1 MQVMTTMKCRKS
13 EFDFMMEGCPGDFLW
28 GGLLF
33 LNGTLLSACLR
44 GLTFQ
49 IDNRGRKLSSSPSV
63 SDKQEVHYGTTKII
77 DEINY
82 FKAQSITDL
91 LYQQNLISFVE
102 YDKLTELNRQTFS
115 PLFADLFPKTLEKSS
130 V

>member
-1 MQVMTTMKCRKS
+1 
-13 EFDFMMEGCPGDFLW
+13 ME
-28 GGLLF
+28 
-33 LNGTLLSACLR
+33 
-44 GLTFQ
+44 Q
-49 IDNRGRKLSSSPSV
+49 
-63 SDKQEVHYGTTKII
+63 QKII

-82 FKAQSITDL
+82 FKAQYITDL

>member
-1 MQVMTTMKCRKS
+1 
-13 EFDFMMEGCPGDFLW
+13 ME
-28 GGLLF
+28 
-33 LNGTLLSACLR
+33 
-44 GLTFQ
+44 Q
-49 IDNRGRKLSSSPSV
+49 
-63 SDKQEVHYGTTKII
+63 QKII

-102 YDKLTELNRQTFS
+102 YDKLMELNRQTFS
-115 PLFADLFPKTLEKSS
+115 PLFADLIPKTLEKSS

>member
-1 MQVMTTMKCRKS
+1 
-13 EFDFMMEGCPGDFLW
+13 ME
-28 GGLLF
+28 
-33 LNGTLLSACLR
+33 
-44 GLTFQ
+44 Q
-49 IDNRGRKLSSSPSV
+49 
-63 SDKQEVHYGTTKII
+63 QKII

-91 LYQQNLISFVE
+91 LYQQNLISLFE

>member
-1 MQVMTTMKCRKS
+1 
-13 EFDFMMEGCPGDFLW
+13 ME
-28 GGLLF
+28 
-33 LNGTLLSACLR
+33 
-44 GLTFQ
+44 Q
-49 IDNRGRKLSSSPSV
+49 
-63 SDKQEVHYGTTKII
+63 QKII

-82 FKAQSITDL
+82 FKVQSITDL

>member
-1 MQVMTTMKCRKS
+1 
-13 EFDFMMEGCPGDFLW
+13 ME
-28 GGLLF
+28 
-33 LNGTLLSACLR
+33 
-44 GLTFQ
+44 Q
-49 IDNRGRKLSSSPSV
+49 
-63 SDKQEVHYGTTKII
+63 QKII

-102 YDKLTELNRQTFS
+102 YDKLMELNRQTFS
-115 PLFADLFPKTLEKSS
+115 PLFADLFPKALEKSS